1 MWWCCGK
8 STKDAA
14 GCKFSKHEMIK
25 DEEDAFFLRLDEKQE
40 SQLRCRC
47 CKELGHT
54 IENCPLDPN
63 FKTKHNI
70 ENEVDRVARAQLM
83 KKVFS
88 DTHVH
93 TAHMLKKCVI
103 MNKNEL
109 GRETVV
115 NTSFKRGAMLFE
127 DFNYANYNSH
137 ILVEEKE
144 YDSDHEKAKRLD
156 NQAVKALIL
165 PDYQ

>member
-1 MWWCCGK
+1 
-8 STKDAA
+8 
-14 GCKFSKHEMIK
+14 
-25 DEEDAFFLRLDEKQE
+25 
-40 SQLRCRC
+40 
-47 CKELGHT
+47 
-54 IENCPLDPN
+54 
-63 FKTKHNI
+63 
-70 ENEVDRVARAQLM
+70 M

-156 NQAVKALIL
+156 N
-165 PDYQ
+165 